1 MKWLMMSDKN
11 WCLNC
16 PTECHFSPWRAEH
29 CTKVTI
35 LCCLKPA
42 KIQKT
47 SQHPHPHANA
57 ICQGQTPHLLQHSR
71 TAWLDGENKTIFLGN
86 PFPLKKKKKKL
97 FLKRAFSK
105 FPPFFFFNI
114 WAETN
119 ETPTSCKS
127 RQHKYWFTIY
137 KSFGFLICLQ
147 SQLLTS
153 LAEIS

>member
-47 SQHPHPHANA
+47 SQHPHLHANA

-86 PFPLKKKKKKL
+86 PFPLKKKKKAIPKKSIFKISPL
-97 FLKRAFSK
+97 
-105 FPPFFFFNI
+105 FFFLTFELKQMKLQLPASLDNI
-114 WAETN
+114 NTDLPFTN
-119 ETPTSCKS
+119 RLAS
-127 RQHKYWFTIY
+127 
-137 KSFGFLICLQ
+137 SFACNHNSWLH
-147 SQLLTS
+147 
-153 LAEIS
+153 